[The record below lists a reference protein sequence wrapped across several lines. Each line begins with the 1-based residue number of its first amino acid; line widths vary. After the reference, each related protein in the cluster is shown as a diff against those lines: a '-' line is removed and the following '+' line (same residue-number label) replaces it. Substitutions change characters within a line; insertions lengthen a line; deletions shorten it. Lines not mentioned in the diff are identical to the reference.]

1 MKKALIAALAVIVV
15 VCAGWQTLRVTRH
28 TLDAK
33 VAKFNGDADALLLGL
48 QQYKEFTGTYPAG
61 NNLDIAKALSGQ
73 TDKKVFILAVRQSDR
88 NQKGELVDPWG
99 TPLQFYISG
108 NSVLIRSAGPD
119 QAWEDSS
126 KLNSDDLYRS
136 N

>member
-1 MKKALIAALAVIVV
+1 MKKALLSVLAVVLL
-15 VCAGWQTLRVTRH
+15 VCAGWQTLRFSRNR
-28 TLDAK
+28 LDAK
-33 VAKFNGDADALLLGL
+33 VAKFNADASDLLLGL
-48 QQYKEFTGTYPAG
+48 QQFKEFTGSYPAG

-73 TDKKVFILAVRQSDR
+73 TDKKVLILAVRQSDR

-99 TPLQFYISG
+99 TPTQFYISG

-119 QAWEDSS
+119 QVWEDTSVAT
-126 KLNSDDLYRS
+126 SDDLFRS